1 MAIRFE
7 LIKEIIINR
16 CLYGLI
22 DNTQNC
28 TLHGFSDA
36 SMKAYSAVI
45 YFVCELNGC
54 IHVEL
59 LTSKTRI
66 APLKTQTIPRL
77 ELMSAFILAKLMS
90 RVQKALGHEVTELK
104 TRFWVESK
112 TVLCLIN
119 NKGEWKQFVR
129 YRVNEIL
136 KLSDKANWG
145 HCPGEQNPADIGSR
159 GCNASSLKANA

>member
-1 MAIRFE
+1 M
-7 LIKEIIINR
+7 III
-16 CLYGLI
+16 
-22 DNTQNC
+22 
-28 TLHGFSDA
+28 
-36 SMKAYSAVI
+36 
-45 YFVCELNGC
+45 
-54 IHVEL
+54 L

-90 RVQKALGHEVTELK
+90 TVQRALGH
-104 TRFWVESK
+104 W
-112 TVLCLIN
+112 IN

-129 YRVNEIL
+129 HRVNEIL

-159 GCNASSLKANA
+159 LKRL